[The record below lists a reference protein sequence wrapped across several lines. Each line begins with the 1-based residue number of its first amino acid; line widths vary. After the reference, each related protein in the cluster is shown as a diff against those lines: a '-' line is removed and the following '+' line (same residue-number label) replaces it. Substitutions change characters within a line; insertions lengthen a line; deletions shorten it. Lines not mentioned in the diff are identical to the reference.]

1 MLSEMMRSKIGRPK
15 RSKIASKSTNLKS
28 LEEADYRDRHYPKK
42 TQIHHLRIREKKI
55 FVAFTIEA
63 YFLCSLNRLTIGVG
77 LLLSLIHLFDML
89 ATLHLL
95 CSVPPICM
103 YHIGT
108 QFWIVATCLDTL
120 CTILSEWHEEWWNA
134 LTKLYS
140 ERNESENRSDLECR
154 RSLLPLFN
162 SCTSRLTFRHWRK
175 YAKKKKVWLWI
186 GGQHWQRFVPF
197 QETTQLMLLLSN
209 WTKYVL

>member
-95 CSVPPICM
+95 CSVPPLYVCI
-103 YHIGT
+103 
-108 QFWIVATCLDTL
+108 TL
-120 CTILSEWHEEWWNA
+120 EHSFE
-134 LTKLYS
+134 
-140 ERNESENRSDLECR
+140 
-154 RSLLPLFN
+154 
-162 SCTSRLTFRHWRK
+162 
-175 YAKKKKVWLWI
+175 
-186 GGQHWQRFVPF
+186 
-197 QETTQLMLLLSN
+197 
-209 WTKYVL
+209 

>member
-1 MLSEMMRSKIGRPK
+1 MQVDGEPCLMRPCTIRISMDQGCAKVAKMLARNKNATCKSELVYTGCPITTVLLQMLSEMMRSKIGRPK

-95 CSVPPICM
+95 CSVPPL
-103 YHIGT
+103 YVSH
-108 QFWIVATCLDTL
+108 
-120 CTILSEWHEEWWNA
+120 WNTV
-134 LTKLYS
+134 LNS
-140 ERNESENRSDLECR
+140 PN
-154 RSLLPLFN
+154 LLGHSVYN
-162 SCTSRLTFRHWRK
+162 
-175 YAKKKKVWLWI
+175 
-186 GGQHWQRFVPF
+186 FVR
-197 QETTQLMLLLSN
+197 MA
-209 WTKYVL
+209 